1 MKENNE
7 ISQIAEEIDEKLSYE
22 FENNKR
28 IVDCLNQFERIVEN
42 DPSFIRP
49 LVIKKKAQRVIFDLI
64 KFKINYIKEALI
76 DENSIEEVALMVF
89 VLLFLL
95 KDKLNCD

>member
-7 ISQIAEEIDEKLSYE
+7 ISQIDEEIDE
-22 FENNKR
+22 N
-28 IVDCLNQFERIVEN
+28 CLK

-49 LVIKKKAQRVIFDLI
+49 LVIKKKSQRVIFDLD

>member
-1 MKENNE
+1 MNENNE
-7 ISQIAEEIDEKLSYE
+7 ISQIAKEIDEKLSYE

-28 IVDCLNQFERIVEN
+28 IVDCLNQFERIVEK

-49 LVIKKKAQRVIFDLI
+49 LVIKKRDQRVIFDLI
-64 KFKINYIKEALI
+64 TFKINYIKEALI
-76 DENSIEEVALMVF
+76 DENSLEELALMVF
-89 VLLFLL
+89 DLLFLL

>member
-7 ISQIAEEIDEKLSYE
+7 ISQIDEEIDE
-22 FENNKR
+22 N
-28 IVDCLNQFERIVEN
+28 CLK
-42 DPSFIRP
+42 DPSFIRS
-49 LVIKKKAQRVIFDLI
+49 LVIKKAQRVIFDLV

-76 DENSIEEVALMVF
+76 DENSLEELALMVF
-89 VLLFLL
+89 DLLFLL